1 MESKKENDLI
11 DYNTNSRHV
20 VVVGASRGLGSSVVD
35 HFAKS
40 GWRVSFG
47 ARNVSE
53 IKRKQQELLSMG
65 YHSHGSFVDV
75 DKHQSVRDFFDECKS
90 SFGEIHSVIHLSATN
105 LPFGKIYEVNPEEW
119 VGTIRTNLFGA
130 FYVLRESVLHML
142 KNNGGDIVVLSGGG
156 ATSPMP
162 TMSAYAA
169 SKSALVRLVETVA
182 IEVQSS
188 NIRVNALAP
197 GIMKTTML
205 TDVLK
210 AGSQVVDENIVKRMV
225 EVRDSGEDSQLE
237 AIRCI
242 EFLLTNKI
250 PELSGL
256 LVSAKWDPW
265 EDWMSSET
273 NDFTNPLYRIRRVVP
288 TVVDQQS

>member
-1 MESKKENDLI
+1 MNEFSSNI
-11 DYNTNSRHV
+11 RHV
-20 VVVGASRGLGSSVVD
+20 VVVGASRGLGSSVVE

-40 GWRVSFG
+40 GWSVSFG
-47 ARNVSE
+47 ARNISE
-53 IKRKQQELLSMG
+53 IRSKQKNLLAMG
-65 YHSHGSFVDV
+65 YRSHASFVDV
-75 DKHQSVRDFFDECKS
+75 DNYQSVQDFFEECKNS
-90 SFGEIHSVIHLSATN
+90 LGEIHSVIHLSATN
-105 LPFGKIYEVNPEEW
+105 LPFGKIHEVNPEEW
-119 VGTIRTNLFGA
+119 VGTIQTNLVGA
-130 FYVLRESVLHML
+130 FYVLRESVRHML
-142 KNNGGDIVVLSGGG
+142 KTNGGNIVVLSGGG

-169 SKSALVRLVETVA
+169 SKAALVRLVETVA

-205 TDVLK
+205 SDVLK
-210 AGSQVVDENIVKRMV
+210 AGSQLVDEKFVQRMA
-225 EVRDSGEDSQLE
+225 EVRESGEDSQLD

-256 LVSAKWDPW
+256 LVSAKWDAW
-265 EDWMSSET
+265 ENWMSSET
-273 NDFTNPLYRIRRVVP
+273 NDFQDPLYRIRRIVP
-288 TVVDQQS
+288 RAGD